1 MWLKVKNSKIVYLL
15 DSWIEGFNDCACCP
29 LSMECDQEQTDC
41 VNNLKKWLTTEEEQ
55 CIIKIQTKKGSKKY
69 GNDIKE

>member
-1 MWLKVKNSKIVYLL
+1 MWLKVKNSKIIYLL

-41 VNNLKKWLTTEEEQ
+41 INNLKKWLTIEEE
-55 CIIKIQTKKGSKKY
+55 
-69 GNDIKE
+69 

>member
-15 DSWIEGFNDCACCP
+15 DSWIEVFNDCTCCP

-41 VNNLKKWLTTEEEQ
+41 VNNLKKWLTTEEE
-55 CIIKIQTKKGSKKY
+55 
-69 GNDIKE
+69 